1 MGTPSHPHRL
11 SGYKREQPK
20 GLSLRRNTHPKPNPA
35 MRLVA
40 HGWIVAVLAARSSRS
55 EEEACNSGLEA
66 LKPVLNEGLLFPAPK
81 WARVSSDGVFVFGSV
96 RFVLSPRAQ
105 QSRIVRMAV
114 RRYEELLRSLEG
126 RKAEVGIQ
134 LELAETASLD
144 DAPQLSSFKDGGE
157 AYSLSFE
164 ARGGVINSTRVWG
177 LLRGL
182 ATLRQLAFAGHSGL
196 CGLSATIEDEPS
208 FVWRGV
214 LVDTGRRYY
223 PLAFW
228 ARLLDAMERVKLNVI
243 HWHATDDES
252 AAIESASLPNISRLC
267 AFGPSAV
274 YSGRDVATIVE
285 LAAQRGIRIM
295 PEFDGPA
302 HAAGFKP
309 ALPDVFCSGVL
320 DVTQSAVYD
329 RFLKP
334 WLEDARKL
342 FVDDVV
348 HIGGD
353 EVDVTCWVQSPDI
366 QSWAADRNLST
377 SDLFPMYSDK
387 AINVATSAGFAKTMA
402 WDDVFEAGVHTS
414 IVHSWR
420 GQNSSHLSDDK
431 WLVDAVEAG
440 LEVVT
445 SHGLYL
451 TAGNS
456 VDADLVVRWE
466 DIYDRDIL
474 SPLGPNAQPELLKRV
489 LGATSAVWG
498 TSVDQFTWDALAW
511 PRLAVFAERVWAP
524 NTSFT
529 PRNYSTFTP
538 RLMLARCRLLA
549 RSKWNSATIA
559 VAPLDDTTCVS
570 KRDFLEQCDSLGHP
584 RLI

>member
-1 MGTPSHPHRL
+1 MSRALHTHRL
-11 SGYKREQPK
+11 SGYKRK
-20 GLSLRRNTHPKPNPA
+20 SRRVFNTHPKPHPA
-35 MRLVA
+35 MYAAL
-40 HGWIVAVLAARSSRS
+40 GWIVVVLAVQSSRS
-55 EEEACNSGLEA
+55 EEEACSSGLEA
-66 LKPVLNEGLLFPAPK
+66 LKPVSNEGLLFPAPK
-81 WARVSSDGVFVFGSV
+81 RARVSSESVFLFGSV

-105 QSRIVRMAV
+105 QSRIVRIAA
-114 RRYEELLRSLEG
+114 RRYEDLLRWSG
-126 RKAEVGIQ
+126 GQNAEVGVQ

-157 AYSLSFE
+157 AYTLSFE
-164 ARGGVINSTRVWG
+164 ARGGVINSTGVWG

-182 ATLRQLAFAGHSGL
+182 ATLRQLAFAGQSGL
-196 CGLSATIEDEPS
+196 CGMSAMIEDEPS

-228 ARLLDAMERVKLNVI
+228 ARLLDAMERLKLNVI

-252 AAIESASLPNISRLC
+252 VAIESASLPNVSRLC

-274 YSGRDVATIVE
+274 YGSRDVATIVE

-309 ALPDVFCSGVL
+309 ALSYLFCNGVL

-329 RFLKP
+329 NFWRP
-334 WLEDARKL
+334 WLDDARKL

-353 EVDVTCWVQSPDI
+353 EVDVTCWAQSPDI
-366 QSWAADRNLST
+366 QSWAAHRNLT
-377 SDLFPMYSDK
+377 TNDLFPMYAEKVISI
-387 AINVATSAGFAKTMA
+387 AASAGFVNSMA
-402 WDDVFEAGVHTS
+402 WDDVFEAGVRTS

-420 GQNSSHLSDDK
+420 GQNSSHLSEDK

-440 LEVVT
+440 LDVVT

-456 VDADLVVRWE
+456 VDADLVVRWQ

-474 SPLGPNAQPELLKRV
+474 SPLGPNSQPELSERV

-511 PRLAVFAERVWAP
+511 PRLAAFAERVWAP

-529 PRNYSTFTP
+529 PGNYSTFTP

-549 RSKWNSATIA
+549 SSNWNSSTIA

-570 KRDFLEQCDSLGHP
+570 KRAFLEQCESLVHP